1 MTYKYI
7 SLLTKFDWSTSAN
20 NTSKQ
25 HVHNAFE
32 HLGRNLKSVQ
42 TNKRDGTAGDQ
53 LQQQPSCV
61 TLRQCIR

>member
-7 SLLTKFDWSTSAN
+7 SLLTKFDWSIFAN

-32 HLGRNLKSVQ
+32 QLGRNLKSVQ
-42 TNKRDGTAGDQ
+42 TNERDGTAGDQ
-53 LQQQPSCV
+53 LPQ
-61 TLRQCIR
+61 